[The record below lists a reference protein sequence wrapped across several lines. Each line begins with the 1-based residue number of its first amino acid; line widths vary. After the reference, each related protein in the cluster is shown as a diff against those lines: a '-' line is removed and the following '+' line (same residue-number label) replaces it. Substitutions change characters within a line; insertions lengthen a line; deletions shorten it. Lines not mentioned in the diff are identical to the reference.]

1 VRRTTATQTGVA
13 IADALVQRGAIL
25 SKDGVF
31 TISEV
36 GERLMS
42 RIGIEVDELRKAS
55 ERSSSRVRIGQ
66 KVGLTS
72 LAPSGRR

>member
-1 VRRTTATQTGVA
+1 M
-13 IADALVQRGAIL
+13 VQRGAIL

-42 RIGIEVDELRKAS
+42 RIGIEVDELRKARALVLACS
-55 ERSSSRVRIGQ
+55 DWTEGRPHVAGSLREALSGFVSRFR
-66 KVGLTS
+66 LD
-72 LAPSGRR
+72 P